1 MLQIPGSVST
11 AAVLLSWQQPCDAKR
26 QLPALESTSSSSL
39 ADSSSRRPAL
49 KVCLGN
55 SSFEVNRTME
65 YSSYTAVI
73 GQVSGWL
80 SRQSAEVGDQMIP
93 VMIGPIKSSQLA
105 KVGGFREFPSS
116 QPEVYVE
123 EDSTLEGFLS
133 TPLCEPGVCV
143 CVCVCICSWVCVGVG
158 VGVFV
163 CVCVCVCV
171 CRCTYVCGWCVNLVC
186 TLCLNR
192 KAGLDSGPT
201 YRGLD

>member
-11 AAVLLSWQQPCDAKR
+11 AAVFLSWQQPCDAKR

-80 SRQSAEVGDQMIP
+80 SRQSAEVGHQMIP
-93 VMIGPIKSSQLA
+93 VIIGPIKSSQLA
-105 KVGGFREFPSS
+105 KVGGLREFPSS
-116 QPEVYVE
+116 QPEVYME
-123 EDSTLEGFLS
+123 EDSALEGFLS

-143 CVCVCICSWVCVGVG
+143 CVCVCVYMCLCVCVYVC
-158 VGVFV
+158 VYVFV
-163 CVCVCVCV
+163 CGWVSVYVCVWVVCEPSLYIV
-171 CRCTYVCGWCVNLVC
+171 S
-186 TLCLNR
+186 
-192 KAGLDSGPT
+192 K
-201 YRGLD
+201 